1 MFHVCRGPVPSHCLQ
16 GGCSRSSNANP
27 TLVTIRGNRNNP
39 QNQAYTLVQCHICR
53 RMGPPPTLWIC
64 EHRRPQPDQRE
75 ACAACAAQLLY
86 EDPAGAPSLCIQNSQ
101 TVLITSILCAKVAH
115 ELQTIAP
122 SLVGVGEPVPTL
134 HVGLEA
140 TVLGRNQRIDGL
152 VYLDDHVI
160 VLVENQMSDSKN
172 YDEDEQRVRAAL
184 GFTLELLGS
193 EIDARQVPGRYG
205 LIFDFLQNKT
215 HHHGRPAMHWL
226 MHRTGSYPLLQPIL
240 LPKTAFRPVTGVQKT
255 EPVMQPIKEDDLN
268 KHIFCLHASR
278 QVLLR
283 TFSFLTTDELEIE
296 NKVYKDREIENRVY
310 KDRVTRQ
317 WNIKHLLATPKQN
330 AVLGLHKLTVA
341 PIQEED
347 VLPRDCLLCA
357 APLVRADDPST
368 SLTLLELQT
377 QARRQLPRER
387 VHALVSRG
395 RAVRLPWGSA
405 RACLPCAALLEKHDV
420 QGALQASVEIFPE
433 TAMAQ
438 ETVVQ
443 NFDPRAQS
451 DLVVTEVH
459 GEALRFHF
467 ANNQREIL
475 RYQGPPNISNNTLRD
490 LLEECQQILQ
500 KRALN
505 VQYRQFRP
513 GKHWLLDQ
521 GQVWQCVA
529 VASLPSW
536 NVLNKMCVD
545 IQSTDNLQV
554 YDIFM
559 RTINRNSHHFY
570 WITHV
575 NEEYVYYEQLYPQ
588 HRHALA
594 EDKKISSSTAPV
606 SSMLFKVVRNS
617 DQDFKI
623 KYENTGIA
631 YTIKHVSRIGV
642 AGIRSRE
649 LVVNGTIEMPVW
661 IQNDG
666 PPNNRGTFLQ
676 IDPTR
681 EFVRLKRNML
691 KSCKWVSHERLRQK
705 FVQFLFN
712 SIHDITH
719 SILQRPQ
726 EERKEW
732 HTALYVAVGA
742 VPAVEALQK
751 SEENYVGS
759 VLRASAAVA
768 PNVPRTLTAA
778 RYWRASGCA
787 AWLWMRAYD
796 KVYGAMRL
804 DVFLHF
810 VWDNH
815 VLQQEQRFEDGDG
828 SALEFERMVSR
839 DNFKRVSR
847 DVVQF
852 LRRNNNA
859 IPPERWIEFEMADV
873 LPGDVI
879 STGEA
884 ERFRLKVPWWIV
896 QWHLALWQGA
906 EMTPERATCMVRA
919 ACKDAGRRVLEHT
932 EVLNPPSAVSDDSAW
947 RRAESQL
954 DVETGSQ
961 FARGRAGMVL
971 QAAAAVVGEF
981 AQAGA
986 VEALREWRRC
996 GSKSAAEVCATV
1008 CMGGDV

>member
-1 MFHVCRGPVPSHCLQ
+1 M
-16 GGCSRSSNANP
+16 
-27 TLVTIRGNRNNP
+27 
-39 QNQAYTLVQCHICR
+39 
-53 RMGPPPTLWIC
+53 
-64 EHRRPQPDQRE
+64 
-75 ACAACAAQLLY
+75 ACAAQLLY
-86 EDPAGAPSLCIQNSQ
+86 EDPTGAPSLCIQNSQ
-101 TVLITSILCAKVAH
+101 TALITSILCAKVAH

-122 SLVGVGEPVPTL
+122 SLVGVGQLVPTL
-134 HVGLEA
+134 YVGLEV
-140 TVLGRNQRIDGL
+140 TVVGRNQRIDGL

-160 VLVENQMSDSKN
+160 VLVENQMSDSPN
-172 YDEDEQRVRAAL
+172 YNQDEQRVRDAL
-184 GFTLELLGS
+184 NLTLQVLNFQ
-193 EIDARQVPGRYG
+193 IDTRQVRGRYG
-205 LIFDFLQNKT
+205 LIFDFLQNKDN
-215 HHHGRPAMHWL
+215 HHGRPAMHWL

-255 EPVMQPIKEDDLN
+255 DPVMQPIKEDDLDKDN
-268 KHIFCLHASR
+268 FCLHASR
-278 QVLLR
+278 QILLR
-283 TFSFLTTDELEIE
+283 KFSFLTTDELEIE
-296 NKVYKDREIENRVY
+296 NKVY

-330 AVLGLHKLTVA
+330 AVLGLHKLSVA
-341 PIQEED
+341 PVQEED

-377 QARRQLPRER
+377 QARGQLPRDR

-405 RACLPCAALLEKHDV
+405 RACLLCAALLENQDV

-438 ETVVQ
+438 ETVVL

-467 ANNQREIL
+467 ANNQREIS
-475 RYQGPPNISNNTLRD
+475 RYQGPPNILNNTLRD
-490 LLEECQQILQ
+490 LLEKCQQILQ
-500 KRALN
+500 NRALN

-545 IQSTDNLQV
+545 IPSTDAIQV
-554 YDIFM
+554 YDIVM
-559 RTINRNSHHFY
+559 KTINRNTHHFY

-575 NEEYVYYEQLYPQ
+575 DEEYVYYEQLYPQ
-588 HRHALA
+588 HPHALA
-594 EDKKISSSTAPV
+594 EDKKISPSTAPV
-606 SSMLFKVVRNS
+606 LSMLFKVVRKT
-617 DQDFKI
+617 DEDFKL
-623 KYENTGIA
+623 KNEDTGNA

-649 LVVNGTIEMPVW
+649 LVVNNTIEMPVR
-661 IQNDG
+661 IQNNG
-666 PPNNRGTFLQ
+666 PPHDRGTFLQ

-681 EFVRLKRNML
+681 EFMRLKRTMPN
-691 KSCKWVSHERLRQK
+691 SCKWISHARLRQK

-726 EERKEW
+726 KERKEW

-742 VPAVEALQK
+742 VPGVEALQK
-751 SEENYVGS
+751 SEENFVGS
-759 VLRASAAVA
+759 VLRASAADA
-768 PNVPRTLTAA
+768 PNVPGTLTAA

-787 AWLWMRAYD
+787 AWLWMRKYNPL
-796 KVYGAMRL
+796 YGAMRL

-815 VLQQEQRFEDGDG
+815 VLKQEQRFEDGEG
-828 SALEFERMVSR
+828 AALEFERMVSL
-839 DNFKRVSR
+839 DQDHRVPR
-847 DVVQF
+847 DVVLF
-852 LRRNNNA
+852 LRRNNNK
-859 IPPERWIEFEMADV
+859 IPLERWIGFDMEDV

-879 STGEA
+879 GTGEA

-896 QWHLALWQGA
+896 QWHVALQRGVD
-906 EMTPERATCMVRA
+906 MTRERATCMVRA
-919 ACKDAGRRVLEHT
+919 ACEDAGRRVLENT
-932 EVLNPPSAVSDDSAW
+932 EVLNPPSAASEDSAW

-971 QAAAAVVGEF
+971 QATGAVVGEF

-986 VEALREWRRC
+986 VEALREFVWLSV
-996 GSKSAAEVCATV
+996 G
-1008 CMGGDV
+1008 GGDV

>member
-16 GGCSRSSNANP
+16 GGCLRSSNAKA
-27 TLVTIRGNRNNP
+27 TLVTIRGNPNNP
-39 QNQAYTLVQCHICR
+39 PNPAYTLVRCHICR
-53 RMGPPPTLWIC
+53 RLGPPPTLWIC

-86 EDPAGAPSLCIQNSQ
+86 EDPTGAPSLCIQNSQ
-101 TVLITSILCAKVAH
+101 TVLITSILCAKIAH

-122 SLVGVGEPVPTL
+122 SLVGVGQPVPTL
-134 HVGLEA
+134 YVGLEVTKA
-140 TVLGRNQRIDGL
+140 HNERIDGL
-152 VYLDDHVI
+152 VHLHEHI
-160 VLVENQMSDSKN
+160 VVLIENQMSETLN
-172 YDEDEQRVRAAL
+172 YKQDEDRVRKAL
-184 GFTLELLGS
+184 EQELRVMDYS
-193 EIDARQVPGRYG
+193 FDANQVWGRYG
-205 LIFDFLQNKT
+205 LIFDFLKNKAQ
-215 HHHGRPAMHWL
+215 HDGRPAMHWL
-226 MHRTGSYPLLQPIL
+226 MHYTGSWPIL
-240 LPKTAFRPVTGVQKT
+240 HPITLDLRRGRPSPQVNELRPLIRPVEQSEILLLKESQQK
-255 EPVMQPIKEDDLN
+255 
-268 KHIFCLHASR
+268 
-278 QVLLR
+278 LLR
-283 TFSFLTTDELEIE
+283 KFSFTRTNELEIN
-296 NKVYKDREIENRVY
+296 NKLYYRSGGKREW
-310 KDRVTRQ
+310 TQ
-317 WNIKHLLATPKQN
+317 KHEIPVPKPE
-330 AVLGLHKLTVA
+330 AMLGRGRLGVE
-341 PIQEED
+341 PIQENQP
-347 VLPRDCLLCA
+347 PRDCLLCA

-377 QARRQLPRER
+377 QAPGQLPRDR

-405 RACLPCAALLEKHDV
+405 RACLPCAALLENHDV

-438 ETVVQ
+438 ETVVS
-443 NFDPRAQS
+443 NFDTRSQS

-475 RYQGPPNISNNTLRD
+475 RYQGPPNILNNTLRD
-490 LLEECQQILQ
+490 LLKECQQILQ
-500 KRALN
+500 NRALN

-529 VASLPSW
+529 VASLPPW
-536 NVLNKMCVD
+536 NNLNKMCFD
-545 IQSTDNLQV
+545 IESADDFQV
-554 YDIFM
+554 YDIL
-559 RTINRNSHHFY
+559 IKRNDDETVYVY
-570 WITHV
+570 WITDV
-575 NEEYVYYEQLYPQ
+575 DRDYLNVEQLYPPLRNVEPQ
-588 HRHALA
+588 
-594 EDKKISSSTAPV
+594 KISASTVPLSSVYLTV
-606 SSMLFKVVRNS
+606 EEVNTKKFKLYSATFQKRYV
-617 DQDFKI
+617 FHHI
-623 KYENTGIA
+623 
-631 YTIKHVSRIGV
+631 SRIGV
-642 AGIRSRE
+642 AGIRSRK
-649 LVVNGTIEMPVW
+649 LIRGQSIEMPVRV
-661 IQNDG
+661 QKTG
-666 PPNNRGTFLQ
+666 PVQFWGTFLE
-676 IDPTR
+676 IDSTR
-681 EFVRLKRNML
+681 ELRLKKRKLGNFF
-691 KSCKWVSHERLRQK
+691 KFIPHGRLRQK

-759 VLRASAAVA
+759 VLCASAAVA
-768 PNVPRTLTAA
+768 PNVPLTLTAA

-787 AWLWMRAYD
+787 AWLWMREYNQ
-796 KVYGAMRL
+796 VYGAMRL

-815 VLQQEQRFEDGDG
+815 VLQQEQRFEDGEG
-828 SALEFERMVSR
+828 AALEFKRMVSR
-839 DNFKRVSR
+839 DNFKRVTR

-852 LRRNNNA
+852 LRQNDNK
-859 IPPERWIEFEMADV
+859 IPPEHWSKFDMADK

-879 STGEA
+879 GTGEA
-884 ERFRLKVPWWIV
+884 ERFQLKVPWWIV
-896 QWHLALWQGA
+896 QWHLALLRGA
-906 EMTPERATCMVRA
+906 DMTPERATCMVRA
-919 ACKDAGRRVLEHT
+919 ACEDAGRRVLEYT
-932 EVLNPPSAVSDDSAW
+932 EVLNPPSAASEDGAW

-971 QAAAAVVGEF
+971 QATAAVVGEF

-986 VEALREWRRC
+986 VEALREFVWLSV
-996 GSKSAAEVCATV
+996 G
-1008 CMGGDV
+1008 GGDV